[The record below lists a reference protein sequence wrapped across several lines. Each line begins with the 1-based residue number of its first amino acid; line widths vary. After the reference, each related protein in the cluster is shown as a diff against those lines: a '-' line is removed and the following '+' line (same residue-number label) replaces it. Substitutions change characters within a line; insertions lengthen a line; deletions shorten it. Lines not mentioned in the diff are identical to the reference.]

1 LEKAQLA
8 ELAERF
14 LAGTATE
21 KEKELLHEWYDTAD
35 KEEIELVF
43 TPEPETAEAVG
54 KRLFDGLQV
63 VIEGERQE
71 NHRRRIVLA
80 RRWMAAASVIFVV
93 VFAGGYFWNS
103 SRSAKPEHGVAQLV
117 KPKNDLPPG
126 GNKARLLLG
135 DGSVIDLAEAKNGT
149 IRREAGA
156 RIAKKD
162 GKLIYDVSGGGDG
175 SGKGDVSTGGNA
187 SGKGDASGKDGTS
200 EMNTIQTPRGGEYQV
215 ILADGTKVWL
225 NSASSLSY
233 PTAFRGKDRQV
244 RLKGEA
250 YFEVAEDKNKP
261 FTVSVGGVQ
270 VEVLGTRFDVMA
282 YEDES
287 AINTTLLGGA
297 VRVTTTGTKKSTG
310 SEGTEGSK
318 GSASRVLQ
326 AGEAASLDRSS
337 ELLSVYKVDTSEAV
351 AWKDGFFQFEGV
363 PIETVMRQLAR
374 WYDVDVEYEGR
385 TDKHFRGTIS
395 RSENVSAVFKMLELT
410 GAVHF
415 STEGKK
421 IIVRP

>member
-1 LEKAQLA
+1 MAG
-8 ELAERF
+8 LAERF
-14 LAGTATE
+14 LLGTATE
-21 KEKELLHEWYDTAD
+21 KEIALLHEWYDTAD

-54 KRLFDGLQV
+54 KRLFNGLQL
-63 VIEGERQE
+63 VIQEERQE
-71 NHRRRIVLA
+71 TRHRRIVLT
-80 RRWMAAASVIFVV
+80 RRWVAAASVIFVV
-93 VFAGGYFWNS
+93 VFAGKYFWGS
-103 SRSAKPEHGVAQLV
+103 YRSEKAERGVAQQA
-117 KPKNDLPPG
+117 KPRNDLPPG

-135 DGSVIDLAEAKNGT
+135 DGSVIDLADAKNGT

-156 RIAKKD
+156 RIDKKN
-162 GKLIYDVSGGGDG
+162 GQLIYNASNGKEASGGGD
-175 SGKGDVSTGGNA
+175 
-187 SGKGDASGKDGTS
+187 

-244 RLKGEA
+244 QLNGEA
-250 YFEVAEDKNKP
+250 YFEVAEDKSKP
-261 FTVSVGGVQ
+261 FTVSVGDVQ
-270 VEVLGTRFDVMA
+270 VEVLGTHFDVMA

-297 VRVTTTGTKKSTG
+297 VRVTT
-310 SEGTEGSK
+310 K
-318 GSASRVLQ
+318 GSASRVLK
-326 AGEAASLDRSS
+326 AGEEASLDRSS
-337 ELLSVYKVDTSEAV
+337 QSLSVNEVDVEEAI
-351 AWKDGFFQFEGV
+351 AWKNGFFQFEGV